1 MIFKNREEY
10 LSLRNEMMG
19 EAQNLLNEGKV
30 DESSSKMEEIEE
42 LDAAFEKFAKAQ
54 ANLNAMNS
62 SPSSA
67 LLNNTMGARTPE
79 TMGAGQGDEDLYDS
93 MEYRKAFMNNV
104 LKGTQIPEK
113 FTNADANTK
122 TTDVASVIPTTVLNR
137 IIEKMEKTGVVLKK
151 VTRTHYKGGLAVPTS
166 TAKPV
171 ATWVNE
177 GEGSEKQKKTT
188 GSITFSYF
196 KLRCAISMSLET
208 SVVTLPVFESTFVN
222 NVAEAMVK
230 ALEVAIFNGSGSKQP
245 KGFLTEAVQ
254 EGQNIEIAKAGKV
267 DYKALCAMEAALPE
281 EYELGA
287 EWFMRKSTFFNQI
300 AAMVDGNGQPVAR
313 VNVGLNGKPEY
324 SILGRPV
331 NFVNYV
337 DAYPDTPEKDTI
349 VACIY
354 NLKDYILNTNLN
366 MTVKRYEDNDTDD
379 QITKAIMLV
388 DGKAVDTGSLVTMTK
403 KSA

>member
-137 IIEKMEKTGVVLKK
+137 IIEKME
-151 VTRTHYKGGLAVPTS
+151 
-166 TAKPV
+166 
-171 ATWVNE
+171 
-177 GEGSEKQKKTT
+177 
-188 GSITFSYF
+188 
-196 KLRCAISMSLET
+196 M
-208 SVVTLPVFESTFVN
+208 
-222 NVAEAMVK
+222 
-230 ALEVAIFNGSGSKQP
+230 
-245 KGFLTEAVQ
+245 TERLQ
-254 EGQNIEIAKAGKV
+254 
-267 DYKALCAMEAALPE
+267 
-281 EYELGA
+281 
-287 EWFMRKSTFFNQI
+287 
-300 AAMVDGNGQPVAR
+300 
-313 VNVGLNGKPEY
+313 
-324 SILGRPV
+324 
-331 NFVNYV
+331 
-337 DAYPDTPEKDTI
+337 
-349 VACIY
+349 
-354 NLKDYILNTNLN
+354 
-366 MTVKRYEDNDTDD
+366 
-379 QITKAIMLV
+379 
-388 DGKAVDTGSLVTMTK
+388 
-403 KSA
+403 